1 MDDTSTA
8 AAPRTAENMPASGRL
23 AALEELLD
31 DREHASAL
39 DEGQWAVLTAHVVD
53 AALSND
59 DAALQTAYRGLQWM
73 SAQLEAESSAHVD
86 GAFERGRTRGV
97 LDILRWHL
105 RRSVSAAAP
114 TLSREGL
121 AGRVL
126 QFVAQHPGSRNQNIA
141 ISMAVDETQVSRV
154 GRVLRG
160 SSLVLVRRVGRENAW
175 YVTPKGQACLRAMG
189 VDSEIHVEDP
199 SAKNTVGDSLV
210 PPDME
215 TTADGQ
221 PRADSQPPAASET
234 SPREERALSEDA
246 GSVLTSVL
254 ARHDAG
260 EDDLQEATGLPH
272 VNVAQAIDF
281 LLTRGYLVQEP
292 KRSGTLLRVN
302 DQQHRAIGVSIR
314 EGEITGALV
323 NLHAY
328 DVRQESLSVDV
339 ADVPQLI
346 QAVSHICER
355 LIRAEAVNPAD
366 IVGLGVNLPGH
377 VDPRLGKVM
386 YTPISSAPGWRELQL
401 AAKLSAATG
410 LPTTV
415 ENDVNALALHEKYF
429 GAGQG
434 LTDFAVVFV
443 TAEGEGV
450 GSGLV
455 VGGSLIHGSNGSA
468 GEIGHAPIGDKDR
481 LCRCSNYGCLE
492 ATVGFS
498 AMRDK
503 FAQVGSPVPSS
514 LSEAS
519 ELARDG
525 DAFALKVFSEAGEA
539 FGLGV
544 ATILNTL
551 GPELLILSG
560 PPEVIDVG
568 ADVTSATAFTDA
580 ARQALRTH
588 AFSTSGAH
596 CRVETQLLTG
606 VYGARGAASALLMRR
621 VYNPA
626 DTQVRELAVASA
638 R

>member
-1 MDDTSTA
+1 M
-8 AAPRTAENMPASGRL
+8 
-23 AALEELLD
+23 
-31 DREHASAL
+31 
-39 DEGQWAVLTAHVVD
+39 
-53 AALSND
+53 
-59 DAALQTAYRGLQWM
+59 
-73 SAQLEAESSAHVD
+73 
-86 GAFERGRTRGV
+86 
-97 LDILRWHL
+97 
-105 RRSVSAAAP
+105 
-114 TLSREGL
+114 
-121 AGRVL
+121 
-126 QFVAQHPGSRNQNIA
+126 
-141 ISMAVDETQVSRV
+141 
-154 GRVLRG
+154 
-160 SSLVLVRRVGRENAW
+160 
-175 YVTPKGQACLRAMG
+175 
-189 VDSEIHVEDP
+189 
-199 SAKNTVGDSLV
+199 
-210 PPDME
+210 
-215 TTADGQ
+215 
-221 PRADSQPPAASET
+221 
-234 SPREERALSEDA
+234 
-246 GSVLTSVL
+246 
-254 ARHDAG
+254 
-260 EDDLQEATGLPH
+260 
-272 VNVAQAIDF
+272 AQAIEF
-281 LLTRGYLVQEP
+281 LLTRGYVVEEP
-292 KRSGTLLRVN
+292 KRSGTLFRVN

-323 NLHAY
+323 NLRAY

-339 ADVPQLI
+339 ADVPQVI
-346 QAVSHICER
+346 QAVSHVCER
-355 LIRAEAVNPAD
+355 LIRAEAVDPAD

-386 YTPISSAPGWRELQL
+386 YTPISSAPGWRELRL

-455 VGGSLIHGSNGSA
+455 VGGSLIHGSTGSA
-468 GEIGHAPIGDKDR
+468 GEIGHAPIGDEDR

-503 FAQVGSPVPSS
+503 FARAGLPVPSN
-514 LSEAS
+514 LPEAS
-519 ELARDG
+519 ELARAG
-525 DAFALKVFSEAGEA
+525 DAFALKVFSEAGKA
-539 FGLGV
+539 FGLGA

-551 GPELLILSG
+551 DPELLILSG
-560 PPEVIDVG
+560 PTEIIDVG
-568 ADVTSATAFTDA
+568 ADVLSATAFTDA

-596 CRVETQLLTG
+596 SRVVTKLLTG

-626 DTQVRELAVASA
+626 DAQVRELAVASA